1 MRRTWLM
8 AMIRCNVEFFGV
20 PIKLTEMKV
29 EIELEEGAKLR
40 DVIRAL
46 RRKVPAVEGSII
58 VAGEDRMID
67 GYTFNIHGHFYTEND
82 NNDENLLLREGDRI
96 ALLTI
101 PIGG

>member
-1 MRRTWLM
+1 M
-8 AMIRCNVEFFGV
+8 AMIKCSVEFFGV
-20 PIKLTEMKV
+20 PTKLTEMKV
-29 EIELEEGAKLR
+29 EIEVKEGAKLR
-40 DVIRAL
+40 DVIAAL

-58 VAGEDRMID
+58 VAGENRMME

-82 NNDENLLLREGDRI
+82 NNDENLQLREGDRI

>member
-1 MRRTWLM
+1 M
-8 AMIRCNVEFFGV
+8 AMIKCSVEFFGV

-29 EIELEEGAKLR
+29 EIDVKEEAKLR
-40 DVIRAL
+40 DVIAAL

-58 VAGEDRMID
+58 VAGENRMME

-82 NNDENLLLREGDRI
+82 NNDENLQLREGDRI

>member
-1 MRRTWLM
+1 M
-8 AMIRCNVEFFGV
+8 AMIKCSVEFFGV

-29 EIELEEGAKLR
+29 EIDVKEEAKLK
-40 DVIRAL
+40 DVIATL
-46 RRKVPAVEGSII
+46 RRKIPAVEGSII
-58 VAGEDRMID
+58 VAGEDRMME

-82 NNDENLLLREGDRI
+82 NNDENLQLREGDRI